1 MKAYFKAIALL
12 AGNDLKLALKD
23 RSTFL
28 WLFIMPAVF
37 FYFIGTVTQGG
48 VSFVDSPAKL
58 LVENY
63 DDGFL
68 SQHLER
74 RLEENLFTIIH
85 PQDIPP
91 VKEGEEPVKYRKLTI
106 PPDFTA
112 QLKSEKQVNVA
123 YAGLRSSFSNQYVTY
138 L

>member
-12 AGNDLKLALKD
+12 ARNDLKLALKD

-48 VSFVDSPAKL
+48 VSFVDSSVKL
-58 LVENY
+58 LVENH

-68 SQHLER
+68 SQHLQS

-85 PQDIPP
+85 PRDIAP
-91 VKEGEEPVKYRKLTI
+91 VKEGENSRSRRISLHSSNRK
-106 PPDFTA
+106 
-112 QLKSEKQVNVA
+112 S
-123 YAGLRSSFSNQYVTY
+123 R
-138 L
+138 

>member
-23 RSTFL
+23 RSTLL

-37 FYFIGTVTQGG
+37 FYFMCTVTQGG

-58 LVENY
+58 LVEIY